1 MNALGLDRIYVIN
14 VRAFEDRRRH
24 VTAEL
29 ARFGLEGEFVHEWDA
44 EDITP
49 EVDARYF
56 DSSTLSRGQK
66 SCALKHVAVLRRI
79 VERAERL
86 ALVLE
91 DDVVLDRDFERGVR
105 DAVGES
111 SMIESPHVV
120 YIGSGG
126 NFYTP
131 RSRMRPGQRLY
142 AAERG
147 RFTDSYIIGASTA
160 RLRLSWIDSHHM
172 SRPIDNEF
180 DAMDR
185 VSDVEMLW
193 LEPPVVEQGSKNG
206 LFQTVLEA
214 APSRPVQRLKFGW
227 EKFRRKYLYQLWR

>member
-24 VTAEL
+24 VVSEL
-29 ARFGLEGEFVHEWDA
+29 ARFGLSGEFMHEWDA
-44 EDITP
+44 GDITP
-49 EVDARYF
+49 EADAQYF
-56 DSSTLSRGQK
+56 DSNTLSRGQK
-66 SCALKHVAVLRRI
+66 SCALKHIAVLRRI
-79 VERAERL
+79 VERDERL

-91 DDVVLDRDFERGVR
+91 DDVVLDRDFDQGVR
-105 DAVGES
+105 DAVAES
-111 SMIESPHVV
+111 STIQAPHVV

-131 RSRMRPGQRLY
+131 RSRIRPGQRLY
-142 AAERG
+142 PAERG

-160 RLRLSWIDSHHM
+160 RLRLSCIDSRRM

-185 VSDVEMLW
+185 ELGIEMLW
-193 LEPPVVEQGSKNG
+193 LEPTVVEQGSKTG
-206 LFQTVLEA
+206 LFQTALEA
-214 APSRPVQRLKFGW
+214 APPRPIQRLKFGW
-227 EKFRRKYLYQLWR
+227 EKFRRKHLYQLWR